1 MKKIFLFFFV
11 SVLFISCDTT
21 TKNQTDKN
29 DPMSG
34 YMVGNDEKS
43 DAMVKFTKAY
53 QDNNLESVKTMFT
66 EDAIFHV
73 NDADVTF
80 DEVNQAFSA
89 GHEFFDDIKHSEYH
103 VSTMYYN
110 DGAIFTNY
118 WYTWTATSKKT
129 KEVLTLKGYCWFKWE
144 NDKVIEVYNAFDPT
158 AYNAAMSN

>member
-1 MKKIFLFFFV
+1 MKKIFLFLFV
-11 SVLFISCDTT
+11 SVLLISCDTT

-43 DAMVKFTKAY
+43 DAMVKFSKAY
-53 QDNNLESVKTMFT
+53 EDNNLESVKTMFN

-89 GHEFFDDIKHSEYH
+89 GHEFLD
-103 VSTMYYN
+103 V
-110 DGAIFTNY
+110 A
-118 WYTWTATSKKT
+118 
-129 KEVLTLKGYCWFKWE
+129 VQ
-144 NDKVIEVYNAFDPT
+144 VYQ
-158 AYNAAMSN
+158 